1 MDNAFEK
8 EVWKALQLL
17 WLKINSDRG
26 SDAEVL
32 NTYPSVCQ
40 TALSAPSEDSEDQ
53 QVWST
58 LVPDRESKASQA
70 GSNTQ
75 VYEGV

>member
-1 MDNAFEK
+1 M
-8 EVWKALQLL
+8 
-17 WLKINSDRG
+17 G

-32 NTYPSVCQ
+32 NTYPSVFQ
-40 TALSAPSEDSEDQ
+40 TAPSENSEDQ

-58 LVPDRESKASQA
+58 LVLDRESKASQA

-75 VYEGV
+75 VYEGL